1 LSPSEY
7 TLHDMDL
14 SSKQHTAKAGQGKSS
29 GMSEQAM
36 GHHHTWHG
44 KSDAP
49 IKPNID
55 CCEMH
60 KRDAMEAAKR
70 LEHDE
75 VHHFDG
81 QIPNVAEHAQH
92 VLQDPHSPPDAKL
105 NALDDAEAL
114 PHGGYLRGDL

>member
-1 LSPSEY
+1 
-7 TLHDMDL
+7 MD
-14 SSKQHTAKAGQGKSS
+14 SGHTMPAGQGKSS
-29 GMSEQAM
+29 GMSEQIM
-36 GHHHTWHG
+36 GQHHTWHG

-60 KRDAMEAAKR
+60 KRDALEAAKR
-70 LEHDE
+70 LEHDQ
-75 VHHFDG
+75 VHHYDG
-81 QIPNVAEHAQH
+81 QVPDVAEHAHH